1 MSTTGAPAADD
12 SVGSGDRLDLA
23 LKDKEMVDQRNI
35 ATDKLLQL
43 ARAAS
48 DSIIQIPGDV
58 LSSLLQSL
66 GGLQSSIATL
76 HNAVIDLQSSVIALN
91 RENRGLQ
98 QIISSVDKNVR
109 LLMHHGEEF
118 YRFAELPLE
127 IQRMIWRHSA
137 NFSQVIA
144 VRRVLQDE
152 GDCLVPVKP
161 HYAQLSVCK
170 DARDEVLKVVSPLKN
185 KFHTNPAQIFFN
197 SSTDTLWLTTIMD
210 DASQGAY
217 YDDLMC
223 LIYTYIPGNR
233 LPIKKIALPAKYWYQ
248 EYFAENL
255 DWTMQNLENLQ
266 TEELIL
272 IVENNFAHQYAD
284 DIAFVQHRGTPDS
297 SLVGRPDLEW
307 DDIRSWQDAETAE
320 MKRLRDFQAE
330 RAAERKAY
338 WLGTIIFIL
347 LGSFR

>member
-1 MSTTGAPAADD
+1 MSTAEAPAADD
-12 SVGSGDRLDLA
+12 HGGSGDRLDS
-23 LKDKEMVDQRNI
+23 KPSDKEMVDQRNTS
-35 ATDKLLQL
+35 TDKLLQL

-58 LSSLLQSL
+58 LTLLLQSL
-66 GGLQSSIATL
+66 GGLQSSITTL
-76 HNAVIDLQSSVIALN
+76 HNTVTDLQSSVIELN
-91 RENRGLQ
+91 KENRGLQ
-98 QIISSVDKNVR
+98 RIISSVDKNVR

-144 VRRVLQDE
+144 VRRVFQDE
-152 GDCLVPVKP
+152 NDFLIPVKP

-170 DARDEVLKVVSPLKN
+170 EARDEGSKVVSPLKN
-185 KFHTNPAQIFFN
+185 KFHTYPTQIFFN

-248 EYFAENL
+248 EIFAENL
-255 DWTMQNLENLQ
+255 DLDHAEPGKLADRRVNLNSRKQ
-266 TEELIL
+266 
-272 IVENNFAHQYAD
+272 FCS
-284 DIAFVQHRGTPDS
+284 P
-297 SLVGRPDLEW
+297 
-307 DDIRSWQDAETAE
+307 IR
-320 MKRLRDFQAE
+320 R
-330 RAAERKAY
+330 
-338 WLGTIIFIL
+338 
-347 LGSFR
+347 